1 MKQYLGIIGGSG
13 LYQIKDFQLKEAKE
27 ISTPYGKTSSP
38 FMVGSLSGVDVIFIA
53 RHGLEHQLNPSE
65 INFRANIWA
74 LKKLGVKAIFSV
86 SAVGSLSDEI
96 TPGQMVIVD
105 QFIDRTIKRAS
116 TFFENGIVAH
126 VSMAHPVSAY
136 LCSLLLKA
144 CSELKIKHHDGGT
157 YVCIEGPQ
165 YSSRAESFF
174 YRMLGAKVV
183 GMTNAQE
190 AKLAREAEID
200 YATLALCTDYD
211 CWHDEHEHVTTD
223 QVVAIVQSNVSKAQ
237 EIFKHAV
244 KNFDFNRKLESE
256 GILERAFLIKRE
268 AVTKE
273 VIERLEPIIGRY
285 FGRGV

>member
-1 MKQYLGIIGGSG
+1 
-13 LYQIKDFQLKEAKE
+13 
-27 ISTPYGKTSSP
+27 
-38 FMVGSLSGVDVIFIA
+38 MVGSLSGADVIFIA
-53 RHGLEHQLNPSE
+53 RHGLKHQLNPSE

-96 TPGQMVIVD
+96 SPGHMVIVD
-105 QFIDRTIKRAS
+105 QFIDRTFRRAS

-136 LCSLLLKA
+136 LRSLLLKA

-165 YSSRAESFF
+165 FSSRAESFF
-174 YRMLGAKVV
+174 YRTLGAKVV
-183 GMTNAQE
+183 GMTNSQE

-200 YATLALCTDYD
+200 YATLSLCTDYD
-211 CWHDEHEHVTTD
+211 CWHDEHEPVTTD
-223 QVVAIVQSNVSKAQ
+223 QVVAIIQSNVSMAQ

-256 GILERAFLIKRE
+256 GILEQAFLIKRE